1 MTLPIAF
8 FTPFEAPRFI
18 CTPAALSYSPL
29 TLHSKIARHGLSTA
43 GGSEALH
50 KSAVFLVVLIQL
62 ALADHG
68 RRLDDAL
75 AQMVIFPQDL
85 LFSEGGCGVLGS
97 ADSTLAGPFKYFV
110 LVCGICWLLGDGES
124 ALV

>member
-1 MTLPIAF
+1 M
-8 FTPFEAPRFI
+8 
-18 CTPAALSYSPL
+18 
-29 TLHSKIARHGLSTA
+29 
-43 GGSEALH
+43 
-50 KSAVFLVVLIQL
+50 FLVVLIQL
-62 ALADHG
+62 AFADHG

-110 LVCGICWLLGDGES
+110 LLCGICWLFGDGES